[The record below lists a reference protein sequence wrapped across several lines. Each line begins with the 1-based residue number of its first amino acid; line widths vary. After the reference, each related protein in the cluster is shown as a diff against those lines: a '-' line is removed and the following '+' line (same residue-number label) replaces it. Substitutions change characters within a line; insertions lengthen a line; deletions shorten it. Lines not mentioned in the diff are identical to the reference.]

1 MATGLRRRL
10 PGSSLPGWTW
20 SPPRRM
26 RVCCL
31 GCPHSLSERGPRISG
46 GVALAQ
52 PSRTGRPTA
61 SCRVGVVTVRGPWRA
76 PNRMVAQCAELRLA
90 VVRLLPNKET
100 CGKFPCSKSC
110 FKQRHLFQHRETS
123 FFQTRKLVKWSMFTQ
138 VGSESVTSLYI
149 TTRKVLSHG
158 KFMLQLKDSGVQDPA
173 SVAREFSLR
182 SSASASNPFAARCLA
197 SLFA

>member
-10 PGSSLPGWTW
+10 PGSSLPGRTC

-149 TTRKVLSHG
+149 TKSTISWQVHAAIKRLRRAG
-158 KFMLQLKDSGVQDPA
+158 SGLV
-173 SVAREFSLR
+173 EFSLR
-182 SSASASNPFAARCLA
+182 SSASASNPSAARCLA
-197 SLFA
+197 SLFRLI